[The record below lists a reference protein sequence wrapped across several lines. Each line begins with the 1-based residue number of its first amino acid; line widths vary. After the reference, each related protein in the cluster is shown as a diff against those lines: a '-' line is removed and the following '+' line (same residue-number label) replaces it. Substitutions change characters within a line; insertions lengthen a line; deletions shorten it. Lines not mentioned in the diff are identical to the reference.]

1 MSPVPKNA
9 SVIDV
14 LEVAKTYAL
23 WRSASARLW
32 LPLVDR
38 AYRWMPLRRVGFP
51 EQKTVRKRLCE
62 RFTAL
67 HTLNLSV
74 YEGECLGIIGRNGSG
89 KSTLLQI
96 ISGILAPTTG
106 TVETRGRLAALLELG
121 SGFNHEFTG
130 RENVYL
136 NAAIYG
142 LGRKKVESLMPQIEA
157 FAEIGDFIDQKVK
170 TYSSGMVVRL
180 AFSVLVHL
188 DPDILIIDEALAV
201 GDSFFVQ
208 KCMRWMEEFKKT
220 KTVILV
226 THDLSAITRFC
237 DRVLWLDNGRARY
250 LGNPRRATELYLE
263 SHYED
268 AQDKGD
274 ERAEGDA
281 GERPCD
287 RPESDAEDFRQE
299 EFRGDVNHSLP
310 TLTCFRQS
318 SSFGKGRIRIL
329 DVTVRETGEEPPKHL
344 VRGGERVCV
353 EIVIEAVEK
362 ISSPIVGF
370 GLKNRLGQEL
380 FHDNTYLTSYLSD
393 QPPLQMEAGSRAR
406 AVFEFTMPYL
416 PPGDYFLFAAVAS
429 GTHEE
434 HSQEHWIHEAV
445 KLTAACDRIC
455 LGLMGLPMQNIEFYK
470 ET

>member
-1 MSPVPKNA
+1 MKRERVVIEA
-9 SVIDV
+9 SG
-14 LEVAKTYAL
+14 VAKTYVL
-23 WRSASARLW
+23 WRSSSARLW
-32 LPLVDR
+32 LPIVDR
-38 AYRWMPLRRVGFP
+38 AYRWIPLQRLGFG
-51 EQKTVRKRLCE
+51 EGKQVRKRLCE

-67 HTLNLSV
+67 HRLNLNV

-96 ISGILAPTTG
+96 ISGILAPTEG
-106 TVETRGRLAALLELG
+106 KAETRGRLAALLELG

-130 RENVYL
+130 KENVYL

-142 LGRKKVESLMPQIEA
+142 LGRKEVESLMPRIEA

-208 KCMRWMEEFKKT
+208 KCMRWMGEFKKT

-226 THDLSAITRFC
+226 SHDLSAITRFC

-263 SHYED
+263 SHYEETHGKEDD
-268 AQDKGD
+268 A
-274 ERAEGDA
+274 AEGDA
-281 GERPCD
+281 EKRPSD
-287 RPESDAEDFRQE
+287 RPESDVEDFRQE
-299 EFRGDVNHSLP
+299 EFRSDPDHTLP
-310 TLTCFRQS
+310 IAVCFRES
-318 SSFGKGRIRIL
+318 TSFGKGRIRIT
-329 DVTVRETGEEPPKHL
+329 DVALREVGEDTPKRL
-344 VRGGERVCV
+344 VRGGERVRV
-353 EIVIEAVEK
+353 EILIEAVEA

-393 QPPLQMEAGSRAR
+393 QPPLDMEAGSRAR
-406 AVFEFTMPYL
+406 AAFEFTMPYL

-434 HSQEHWIHEAV
+434 HDQEHWIHEAV
-445 KLTAACDRIC
+445 KLTSACERIC
-455 LGLMGLPMQNIEFYK
+455 LGLVGLPMQNIEFHK
-470 ET
+470 ED